1 MKSPEE
7 WASLIWEAELE
18 IKPTK
23 QEWKQVVASIQAD
36 ALRHAAE
43 IANVPGSCL
52 RCQDTFLNIT
62 AEADRIDP
70 PLTVH
75 RQKHRPTHETLLRR
89 R

>member
-1 MKSPEE
+1 MKTPEE

-23 QEWKQVVASIQAD
+23 REWNNVVAAIQAD

-43 IANVPGSCL
+43 MANVPGSCL

-62 AEADRIDP
+62 AEADRLYP
-70 PLTVH
+70 NKP
-75 RQKHRPTHETLLRR
+75 
-89 R
+89 